1 MGEVDGDT
9 DLFVSVGEDA
19 LLFVRV
25 GDAAL
30 LSVEANVPTTK
41 GRSTVMNCDFV
52 PSDVV
57 YTPS

>member
-1 MGEVDGDT
+1 MGDVAGDT

-19 LLFVRV
+19 LLFDNV
-25 GDAAL
+25 GDEV
-30 LSVEANVPTTK
+30 LSLGEANVPTTK

-57 YTPS
+57 